1 METVRKIINVLFWIV
16 FIGGLAFLLILLIGG
31 AFPINWGTSGQTV
44 KFDVARIGWETND
57 PSNGTFTIVHDQQN
71 IKEGWG
77 ALQYDYKYKEKPR
90 PGFHS
95 KAYTIE
101 GLINLNFWMK
111 ARKPCIWRVQIQ
123 RKSDNKIFYRTFRIG
138 TKWKEYNANIY
149 EMRDEAR
156 YKGRF
161 SKNDLKKWVNF
172 VDITNQSSGAN
183 TIWIDNIVIMK

>member
-1 METVRKIINVLFWIV
+1 
-16 FIGGLAFLLILLIGG
+16 LLILLIGG
-31 AFPINWGTSGQTV
+31 AFPINWGTSEQIV

-71 IKEGWG
+71 IKKGWG
-77 ALQYDYKYKEKPR
+77 ALRYDYKYKEKLR

-95 KAYTIE
+95 KAYAIE

-156 YKGRF
+156 YKGKF

-172 VDITNQSSGAN
+172 VDITNQSSGEN